1 MHSIDECYSI
11 YEGQHLTIST
21 SVTSPKVGEKCE
33 MFEKCEQPVVVYDI
47 VREYPNRYCQI
58 RAGWCSCG
66 L

>member
-21 SVTSPKVGEKCE
+21 SVTSPKVVNHSGGKSVKCL
-33 MFEKCEQPVVVYDI
+33 KSV
-47 VREYPNRYCQI
+47 N
-58 RAGWCSCG
+58 S